1 MQKIVTSVSYISLNL
16 IFYIPSLQDVDR
28 FFILATSPI

>member
-16 IFYIPSLQDVDR
+16 IFFISSLQDVDR
-28 FFILATSPI
+28 FLILPVSPI